1 MQELELSCEDVTC
14 SKEEHCREIMHQCVP
29 IHLKTR
35 RPLIVPS
42 YPADNSKQQQLI
54 EKSDGQENGTKMIAG
69 VHVVTLMASET
80 IMAPAAPSLF
90 ADRFRL
96 VIALIS
102 WG

>member
-1 MQELELSCEDVTC
+1 MCP
-14 SKEEHCREIMHQCVP
+14 RPMHQD
-29 IHLKTR
+29 R
-35 RPLIVPS
+35 RDNSKQDSATIGPP
-42 YPADNSKQQQLI
+42 YPADNSKQQQLT
-54 EKSDGQENGTKMIAG
+54 EKPDGHENGTKMIAG
-69 VHVVTLMASET
+69 VHVVTLMASAT